1 MPEAVFLEDL
11 IVRDAALDTL
21 TEVMNG
27 RRRKQDRGW
36 RYLSRNRCRQRT
48 LGLEGR

>member
-21 TEVMNG
+21 AEVMDG
-27 RRRKQDRGW
+27 RRKKRDRGW
-36 RYLSRNRCRQRT
+36 RYLLRNRCRQRT
-48 LGLEGR
+48 PGLEGR